1 MHSAQETSTAQGI
14 RPRPLRHFAAPYL
27 PPFRRSPAAYSP
39 PVGQQQTYCP
49 LPSSRVS
56 YSSACALSAARAVR
70 PLIVVHLYFAQTKQ
84 PASPVRLLMAQD
96 TGAAIKGAVR
106 VDYFWGYGDN
116 AGQTAGK
123 QNYTGYVWMLL
134 PHGVMPSYRP

>member
-1 MHSAQETSTAQGI
+1 MTGEFSGAVDKRYITLGAPLFVATSHPNTPQYG
-14 RPRPLRHFAAPYL
+14 LN
-27 PPFRRSPAAYSP
+27 
-39 PVGQQQTYCP
+39 
-49 LPSSRVS
+49 
-56 YSSACALSAARAVR
+56 
-70 PLIVVHLYFAQTKQ
+70 
-84 PASPVRLLMAQD
+84 RLLMAQD